1 MSTIIHFGTGGWYAR
16 RDGDFTEENV
26 VRLADAAAQMW
37 SRTDSGAIVYIG
49 YDTREGAE
57 QAARLAGMVVA
68 GAGLVAM
75 ISDRYTPTSALSWA
89 IANDPRACGG
99 LMITGS
105 NHSSDYLG
113 IKVRM
118 ADGGTGTADVID
130 ALEES
135 IPLEATE
142 ARGPLIEKDIVSP
155 YLESLFSNIDTQA
168 IAEAGLQLV
177 YDPMYGSARG
187 YLPAVLGPLGVQT
200 IEIHGADEPDAQT
213 LRPEPIEPWV
223 DDCERMVL
231 SSKAHAGL
239 ICDGDGSRIS
249 AVDERGRYIDAHR
262 VFTLVLGHLVK
273 HHGAHGRV
281 AMGLTGSIQTR
292 RMARELGLPLVIK
305 PIGFKYIYE
314 EMVKGGVIIGGEETG
329 GIGFPERFP
338 GRDGLYAHVLL
349 CEMMA
354 KEHKTLGQLIDE
366 LDEHYGPVAYA
377 RRDIR
382 LQNEEVE
389 MLRTLM
395 PGLNPQN
402 IVGRAPVHVSHRDGL
417 RMEFDDESWLLLR
430 PSGTEPVV
438 RIYAEAGTIE
448 LRDEMLEAGTAIVK
462 GEYGGI

>member
-16 RDGDFTEENV
+16 RDGDFTDENV
-26 VRLADAAAQMW
+26 VRLADAAAQLW
-37 SRTDSGAIVYIG
+37 ARSNPGAIVYIG
-49 YDTREGAE
+49 FDAREGAE

-75 ISDRYTPTSALSWA
+75 ISDRYAPTPALSWA

-99 LMITGS
+99 LMVTGS
-105 NHSSDYLG
+105 NHSADYLG

-118 ADGGTGTADVID
+118 ADGGTGTADLID
-130 ALEES
+130 TLEDS

-142 ARGPLIEKDIVSP
+142 VRGPLVEKDIVTP
-155 YLESLFSNIDTQA
+155 YLESLFKDIDTQA
-168 IAEAGLQLV
+168 IAEANLQLV

-187 YLPAVLGPLGVQT
+187 YLPSVLGSLGVQV
-200 IEIHGADEPDAQT
+200 IEIHGADEPEAQS

-223 DDCERMVL
+223 DDCEQMVL

-239 ICDGDGSRIS
+239 VCDGDGTRVA

-262 VFTLVLGHLVK
+262 VFTLILGHLVK
-273 HHGAHGRV
+273 HHGARGRV

-292 RMARELGLPLVIK
+292 RMARELGLPLAIK

-314 EMVKGGVIIGGEETG
+314 EMVKGGVLIGGEETG

-366 LDEHYGPVAYA
+366 LDEHYGTVAYA

>member
-177 YDPMYGSARG
+177 
-187 YLPAVLGPLGVQT
+187 
-200 IEIHGADEPDAQT
+200 
-213 LRPEPIEPWV
+213 
-223 DDCERMVL
+223 
-231 SSKAHAGL
+231 
-239 ICDGDGSRIS
+239 
-249 AVDERGRYIDAHR
+249 
-262 VFTLVLGHLVK
+262 
-273 HHGAHGRV
+273 
-281 AMGLTGSIQTR
+281 
-292 RMARELGLPLVIK
+292 
-305 PIGFKYIYE
+305 
-314 EMVKGGVIIGGEETG
+314 
-329 GIGFPERFP
+329 
-338 GRDGLYAHVLL
+338 
-349 CEMMA
+349 
-354 KEHKTLGQLIDE
+354 
-366 LDEHYGPVAYA
+366 
-377 RRDIR
+377 
-382 LQNEEVE
+382 
-389 MLRTLM
+389 
-395 PGLNPQN
+395 
-402 IVGRAPVHVSHRDGL
+402 
-417 RMEFDDESWLLLR
+417 
-430 PSGTEPVV
+430 
-438 RIYAEAGTIE
+438 
-448 LRDEMLEAGTAIVK
+448 
-462 GEYGGI
+462 

>member
-168 IAEAGLQLV
+168 ITEAGLQLV

-200 IEIHGADEPDAQT
+200 IEIHGTDEPDAQT

-292 RMARELGLPLVIK
+292 RMARELGLPLAIK

-338 GRDGLYAHVLL
+338 GRDGL
-349 CEMMA
+349 
-354 KEHKTLGQLIDE
+354 
-366 LDEHYGPVAYA
+366 
-377 RRDIR
+377 
-382 LQNEEVE
+382 
-389 MLRTLM
+389 
-395 PGLNPQN
+395 
-402 IVGRAPVHVSHRDGL
+402 
-417 RMEFDDESWLLLR
+417 
-430 PSGTEPVV
+430 
-438 RIYAEAGTIE
+438 
-448 LRDEMLEAGTAIVK
+448 
-462 GEYGGI
+462 